1 MLVQS
6 EFEAMTCTSL
16 GLPVEF
22 PHTARARSQ
31 ASLPATGRPKTAQM
45 LALNVTSV
53 AGTSNGDFRQLCPSA
68 SATSSLRPSTA
79 EHGWVTSSVSRRRRG
94 EQKSDSDVIAA
105 PVARTAAAGRTSLH
119 SSYAG
124 NLSSRKG
131 SAGATRNVASTQ
143 DQNSRLAGTLQPPNA
158 P

>member
-16 GLPVEF
+16 GLPVEV
-22 PHTARARSQ
+22 PHIARARSQ
-31 ASLPATGRPKTAQM
+31 ASLPATGRPKTAEM
-45 LALNVTSV
+45 LALNATSV
-53 AGTSNGDFRQLCPSA
+53 AGTSNGDFRQSCPSA
-68 SATSSLRPSTA
+68 PATSSLRP
-79 EHGWVTSSVSRRRRG
+79 
-94 EQKSDSDVIAA
+94 DVIAA

-124 NLSSRKG
+124 NFSSRKG
-131 SAGATRNVASTQ
+131 FAGATRNVPSTQ
-143 DQNSRLAGTLQPPNA
+143 DQISRLAGTLQPPNA

>member
-1 MLVQS
+1 MQS

-16 GLPVEF
+16 GLPVKF
-22 PHTARARSQ
+22 PHTARAPSQ

-45 LALNVTSV
+45 LALNVASV

-68 SATSSLRPSTA
+68 SETSSLRPSTA
-79 EHGWVTSSVSRRRRG
+79 GLGWVSVSRRRRG
-94 EQKSDSDVIAA
+94 EQKLDVIAA
-105 PVARTAAAGRTSLH
+105 PIARTAAAGRTSVH
-119 SSYAG
+119 SSFAG
-124 NLSSRKG
+124 NLSSRKV